1 MAKSIEEFLVE
12 LDTNSELLE
21 KYKKDPVGTAT
32 KYGLSEEDVKLFEDK
47 NWGELEKR
55 YSDAS
60 RAIRVVDY

>member
-21 KYKKDPVGTAT
+21 KYKKDPTGTAK

-47 NWGELEKR
+47 NWEEIER
-55 YSDAS
+55 RFSDTSKAT
-60 RAIRVVDY
+60 RVVSY